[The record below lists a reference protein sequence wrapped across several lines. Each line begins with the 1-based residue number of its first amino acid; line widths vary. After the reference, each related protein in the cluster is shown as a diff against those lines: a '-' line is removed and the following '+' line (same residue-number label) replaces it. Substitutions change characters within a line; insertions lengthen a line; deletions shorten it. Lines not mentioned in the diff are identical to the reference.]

1 MQTVIVTDDPDSWQF
16 LSAHSPIVHAYDYLA
31 SENYT
36 QNHSLRVINLC
47 RAYNHQTI
55 GYYVSLLAQ
64 ARDHKAIPSVDSIQD
79 VLNASLSKLI
89 SQEIDQ
95 EIQQNLHN
103 IKADEF
109 VLSVYFGQNISKA
122 HTELARKLHGLFPLP
137 MLRFALE
144 KRKQWQIKQLQVL
157 SMEDI
162 PPHHLEFLQ
171 HCAEGYLL
179 KKRFHQWRKKQRF
192 HDLAILVDSH
202 EQNAPSNKKALEHF
216 ISAGEA
222 LGLNVD
228 LIEKTDS
235 KSIGEYDA
243 LFIRATTAVNH
254 YTYRLARRAA
264 QENLVVIDDPQSIIK
279 CSNKVYLAELLRS
292 HQILTPKTLFIS
304 KYDQKIPH
312 DIEFPCVLKKPD
324 SAFSHGVLKI
334 DDAKVLQK
342 SLTQFFKT
350 SDLVLIQPFIPTE
363 FDWRVGILDNKPIFA
378 CRYYMAQN
386 HWQIYNWGAKQ
397 EKIEGKTEAVPINDV
412 PEAIVKTALKSTRFI
427 GDGLYGVDI
436 KSCHDKNYVIE
447 INDNPNVDC
456 GLEDKVGGDALYEQ
470 IMNVF
475 LQRIRRKHG
484 YV

>member
-16 LSAHSPIVHAYDYLA
+16 LSTHSPIVHASDYLA
-31 SENYT
+31 CENYT

-64 ARDHKAIPSVDSIQD
+64 ARDHKAIPSVHSIQD
-79 VLNASLSKLI
+79 VLNTSLSKLI
-89 SQEIDQ
+89 SQDIDQ
-95 EIQQNLHN
+95 EIQQNLQN
-103 IKADEF
+103 IKGNEF
-109 VLSVYFGQNISKA
+109 VLSVYFGQNITKA

-137 MLRFALE
+137 MVRFTLE
-144 KRKQWQIKQLQVL
+144 KRKHWKIKQLHVL
-157 SMEDI
+157 SMQEI
-162 PPHHLEFLQ
+162 PVHHLEFLQ
-171 HCAEGYLL
+171 HSAESYLL
-179 KKRFHQWRKKQRF
+179 KKRFYQWRKKQRF

-254 YTYRLARRAA
+254 YTYRLSRRAA

-279 CSNKVYLAELLRS
+279 CSNKVYLAELLKS

-304 KYDQKIPH
+304 KYDPELPD

-334 DDAKVLQK
+334 DDLKALQK
-342 SLTQFFKT
+342 SLIQFFKT

-363 FDWRVGILDNKPIFA
+363 FDWRIGILDNKPIFA

-397 EKIEGKTEAVPINDV
+397 EKIEGKTEAIPINDV
-412 PEAIVKTALKSTRFI
+412 PESIVKTALKSTHFI

-436 KSCHDKNYVIE
+436 KSCGDKNYVIE

-456 GLEDKVGGDALYEQ
+456 GLEDQVGGEKLYEQ